1 MIRLAILEKEMQPN
15 ITRSMEVLIL
25 KTFLV
30 SLATSLVAR
39 AGADAAVAARFSAA
53 PT

>member
-30 SLATSLVAR
+30 SLRGLIKEGEVR
-39 AGADAAVAARFSAA
+39 LEDFRIF
-53 PT
+53 